1 MSRLTG
7 NFNGV
12 GTTNIS
18 DVQYLLNWI
27 AGGGNTSK
35 YNINIDYNGQNYII
49 DDEKILLDPSKNGS
63 INISDAQY
71 ILNWIAAG
79 GNSTKIGQ
87 YLDYNGQQYIIEY
100 IADAAIWNSFIREA
114 PIPKYRFFIEIYN
127 IPKDDGTLLA
137 NIKEN
142 DGVIITLGDVQE
154 DRVSSKSSV
163 NSGFVTKYSGVN
175 NIALNTDTNDPHG
188 SILIAND
195 THYHKSLM
203 VPMNTATATLN
214 DIILY
219 IFAVGDSYSDS
230 LNNSGIQATLSV
242 DDMVNNPVINN
253 NDTII
258 IDNSTDTLYHM
269 HNNTSTSI
277 DLSSKLVAGGGVLFS

>member
-100 IADAAIWNSFIREA
+100 IADAAIWNSFIRES

-127 IPKDDGTLLA
+127 IPKDESTLLA

-142 DGVIITLGDVQE
+142 DGVIINNTDVQT
-154 DRVSSKSSV
+154 DKISSKSSV
-163 NSGFVTKYSGVN
+163 NSGYVKNYSGPSN
-175 NIALNTDTNDPHG
+175 TPLNSDANDPHG
-188 SILIAND
+188 NIFIQND
-195 THYHKSLM
+195 THYHKSLS
-203 VPMNTATATLN
+203 VPMHTTTTTLK

-219 IFAVGDSYSDS
+219 IFLSGHSHSDS
-230 LNNSGIQATLSV
+230 LNNTGIVATLSM
-242 DDMVNNPVINN
+242 DDMVNNPVINA

-258 IDNSTDTLYHM
+258 IDNSTDKLYHL

-277 DLSSKLVAGGGVLFS
+277 DLSAKLVAGGGVLFS